1 MIKVMKILNF
11 FLSLPLR
18 RIMREGSN
26 KKIAGKNL
34 ERMRGGGG
42 RVSALFQLSTKALK

>member
-26 KKIAGKNL
+26 KKIAGEKTGK
-34 ERMRGGGG
+34 EWGGG
-42 RVSALFQLSTKALK
+42 RERALGFGCQPRH